1 MAIKRLHKVTRAYE
15 RGEKVGQKS
24 PAKSYGNCKAA
35 KREVKRNAS
44 RKAGV
49 ICLFRDLC
57 GSWSK
62 GQYFYHPVNRLEERR
77 YDPVNE
83 YRPSNDRASIAKQLN
98 EK

>member
-1 MAIKRLHKVTRAYE
+1 MAKKATIKRKHLIGIALHILIE
-15 RGEKVGQKS
+15 Q
-24 PAKSYGNCKAA
+24 P
-35 KREVKRNAS
+35 NAS
-44 RKAGV
+44 LSAGV

-62 GQYFYHPVNRLEERR
+62 GQYFYHPVNRLEKRR

-83 YRPSNDRASIAKQLN
+83 YRLSNDRAAITKQLN